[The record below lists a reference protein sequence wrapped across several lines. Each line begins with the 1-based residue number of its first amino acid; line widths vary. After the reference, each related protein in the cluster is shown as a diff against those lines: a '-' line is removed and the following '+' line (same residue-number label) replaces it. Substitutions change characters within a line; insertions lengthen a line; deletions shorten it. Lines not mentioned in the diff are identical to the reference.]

1 MYFITEKK
9 AFSSTFFEKRYVDQD
24 NHAFITT
31 VCIRIANVTLEDI
44 SYTYL
49 YDSNLDVISPV
60 FQFINF
66 KLQSVS
72 PNHRSLAINALKFLY
87 SFLELYSLSLESLT
101 ENDINNLISFLE
113 GIPKIGT
120 LYNLNLSTQR
130 SPGTINNYLAIYRK
144 YVTYLGY
151 DDSIFLKKDDHT
163 HSAYIPESETTIE
176 ITSYSTRKKD
186 YHPETSTP
194 HYISVSEF
202 KDILHVIREK
212 YTLREECIVRLA
224 FECGLRI
231 GEIFGLTNEDII
243 EKNGTIILKLRN
255 RLTDSPDQLAKTC
268 MHVTNRKE
276 YDSKKYNTKNVG
288 YQTVVISSHLADKL
302 IDYINTYH
310 YPHNRNFESNYSKY
324 TIADSIDENTQDNFY
339 IFINSLGK
347 PLSANLWN
355 KKLRTIFTE
364 AGVSVDK
371 GGRHTNL
378 NHRFRHGFAMFMVKY
393 KHIDIYD
400 LQILLRHRSPS
411 SVQKYYRPTDEDI
424 IELKSEFIDSV
435 YDIIPELSE

>member
-9 AFSSTFFEKRYVDQD
+9 NFSSTFFEKRYIGQD
-24 NHAFITT
+24 NRTFTT
-31 VCIRIANVTLEDI
+31 IVCIRNANVTLDNI

-49 YDSNLDVISPV
+49 YDSNMNVISSV

-66 KLQSVS
+66 KLQSAS
-72 PNHRSLAINALKFLY
+72 PNHRSLAINALKFLH
-87 SFLELYSLSLESLT
+87 SFLELYSLTLESLN
-101 ENDINNLISFLE
+101 ENDINNLILFLE

-130 SPGTINNYLAIYRK
+130 SPRTINNYFAIYRQ

-151 DDSIFLKKDDHT
+151 DDSIFLKKNDYT

-176 ITSYSTRKKD
+176 VTSYSARKKD
-186 YHPETSTP
+186 YHPEISAP
-194 HYISVSEF
+194 HYISVPEF
-202 KDILHVIREK
+202 KDILHVIRKK

-231 GEIFGLTNEDII
+231 GEILGLTNEDII
-243 EKNGTIILKLRN
+243 EKNGSIILKLRN
-255 RLTDSPDQLAKTC
+255 RLTDSSDQLAKTC
-268 MHVTNRKE
+268 MNVINRKE
-276 YDSKKYNTKNVG
+276 YDSKKYNTKGVG

-310 YPHNRNFESNYSKY
+310 YPRNKKFEFNYSKY
-324 TIADSIDENTQDNFY
+324 TIADNVDEKTQDNFY

-355 KKLRTIFTE
+355 KTLRTIFTE

-371 GGRHTNL
+371 GGRQTNL

-393 KHIDIYD
+393 KHIDIYE
-400 LQILLRHRSPS
+400 LQILLRHRSLS
-411 SVQKYYRPTDEDI
+411 SVQKYYRPTDDDI
-424 IELKSEFIDSV
+424 IELKSEFINSV